1 MKYYLF
7 FVTIILIGATMLI
20 QSSNRKGKFFPYEY
34 RTVVLEN
41 GLKVILIKT
50 PSNGLVAYYTIV
62 RTGSRDEYEPGHS
75 GFAHFF
81 EHMMFRGTKK
91 YPGNVY
97 DKIVT
102 EMGANANAYTTD
114 DYTCYHLN
122 ITKENLEKVMDLE
135 SDRFQNLFYE
145 KPEFQTEAGAVY
157 GEYRKGKASP
167 YFWIWEKLC
176 ETAFDK
182 HTYKHTTIGFEK
194 DIQAMP
200 QMYEYSLSFFKRYY
214 RPENCV
220 LLIVGDIEYEPT
232 LSMVRKYYSSWPK
245 GYVSPNIPVEPEQK
259 KEKRSNVEYPGKTL
273 PLLALAYKGASFNP
287 MDKIVVAAY
296 LFGELA
302 FGNNSELYK
311 KLYLREQ
318 KVQLLEPEFNF
329 NRDPFLWI
337 VWAQI
342 KNESD
347 IKYVES
353 EILNTIEFF
362 QNNKVDAT
370 KLENLKK
377 RMRYQFLMSLD
388 TPDKVAG
395 VLARILA
402 LNPDL
407 ETLENLYRTIDAISP
422 DDILESAKYFFSPQ
436 RRTVVT
442 LVGNK

>member
-1 MKYYLF
+1 MKYSLF
-7 FVTIILIGATMLI
+7 FVTIMLIGATMFI
-20 QSSNRKGKFFPYEY
+20 QSSNRNGKFFPYEY
-34 RTVVLEN
+34 KATVLEN

-97 DKIVT
+97 DKIIT

-114 DYTCYHLN
+114 DYTCYHLS
-122 ITKENLEKVMDLE
+122 ITKENLERVMDLE

-176 ETAFDK
+176 ETAFEK

-200 QMYEYSLSFFKRYY
+200 QMYDYSLSFFKRYY

-232 LSMVRKYYSSWPK
+232 LNMVRKYYSSWSK
-245 GYVSPNIPVEPEQK
+245 GYVPPNVPIEPEQK
-259 KEKRSNVEYPGKTL
+259 AEKRASVKYPGKTL
-273 PLLALAYKGASFNP
+273 PLLAVAYKGSSFSP
-287 MDKIVVAAY
+287 LDKKVVATY
-296 LFGELA
+296 LLGELA
-302 FGNNSELYK
+302 FGSNSELYK

-342 KNESD
+342 KNERD

-388 TPDKVAG
+388 TPGKVAG

-402 LNPDL
+402 MNPDL
-407 ETLENLYRTIDAISP
+407 ETLENFYRTMDAISP
-422 DDILESAKYFFSPQ
+422 DDIVESAKYFFNPQ
-436 RRTVVT
+436 KRTVVT
-442 LVGNK
+442 LIGNK

>member
-1 MKYYLF
+1 MKYFLF
-7 FVTIILIGATMLI
+7 FITIMLIGATMFI
-20 QSSNRKGKFFPYEY
+20 QSSNRSGKFFPYEY
-34 RTVVLEN
+34 KTTVLEN

-122 ITKENLEKVMDLE
+122 ITKENLERVMDLE

-176 ETAFDK
+176 ETAFEK

-232 LSMVRKYYSSWPK
+232 LNMVRKYYSPWSK
-245 GYVSPNIPVEPEQK
+245 GYLPPNVPIEPEQK
-259 KEKRSNVEYPGKTL
+259 VEKRASVKYPGKTL
-273 PLLALAYKGASFNP
+273 PLLALAYKGSSFEP
-287 MDKIVVAAY
+287 MNKKVVATY
-296 LFGELA
+296 LLGELA

-342 KNESD
+342 KNEND

-388 TPDKVAG
+388 TPGKVAG

-402 LNPDL
+402 MNPDL
-407 ETLENLYRTIDAISP
+407 ETLENFYRTMDAISP
-422 DDILESAKYFFSPQ
+422 DDIVEAAKYFFNPQ
-436 RRTVVT
+436 KRTVVT
-442 LVGNK
+442 LTGNK

>member
-1 MKYYLF
+1 MKYFLF
-7 FVTIILIGATMLI
+7 FVTIMLIGATMLI
-20 QSSNRKGKFFPYEY
+20 QSSNRNGKFFPYEY
-34 RTVVLEN
+34 KTVVLEN

-122 ITKENLEKVMDLE
+122 ITKDNLERVMELE

-176 ETAFDK
+176 ETAFEQ

-200 QMYEYSLSFFKRYY
+200 QMYEYSLSFFQRYY

-220 LLIVGDIEYEPT
+220 LLIAGDIEYEPT
-232 LSMVRKYYSSWPK
+232 LKMVRKYYSSWAK
-245 GYVSPNIPVEPEQK
+245 GYVPPNVPIEPEQK
-259 KEKRSNVEYPGKTL
+259 TEKRASVKYPGKTL
-273 PLLALAYKGASFNP
+273 PLLALAYKGASFVP
-287 MDKIVVAAY
+287 TDKKVVATY
-296 LFGELA
+296 LLGELA
-302 FGNNSELYK
+302 FGSNSELYK

-337 VWAQI
+337 IWAQI

-362 QNNKVDAT
+362 QNNKVDPT

-377 RMRYQFLMSLD
+377 RMRYQFLMNLD
-388 TPDKVAG
+388 TPDKVASG
-395 VLARILA
+395 LARILA
-402 LNPDL
+402 LHTDI
-407 ETLENLYRTIDAISP
+407 EALENLYRTMETISP
-422 DDILESAKYFFSPQ
+422 DDILESAKYFFNPQ
-436 RRTVVT
+436 KRTVVT
-442 LVGNK
+442 LIGNK

>member
-1 MKYYLF
+1 MKNFLF
-7 FVTIILIGATMLI
+7 FFIILIIGGTMLI
-20 QSSNRKGKFFPYEY
+20 QSSNRNGKFFPYDY
-34 RTVVLEN
+34 KTVILEN
-41 GLKVILIKT
+41 GLKVILVKT

-122 ITKENLEKVMDLE
+122 ITKENLEKVVDLE

-167 YFWIWEKLC
+167 FFWIWEKLC

-182 HTYKHTTIGFEK
+182 HTYKHTTIGFER

-200 QMYEYSLSFFKRYY
+200 EMYEYSLSFFNRYY

-220 LLIVGDIEYEPT
+220 ILVAGDIEYEPT
-232 LSMVRKYYSSWPK
+232 LQLIRKYYSSWGK
-245 GYVSPNIPVEPEQK
+245 GYVSPQIPEEPEQK
-259 KEKRSNVEYPGKTL
+259 AEKRANVKYSGKTL
-273 PLLALAYKGASFNP
+273 PLLVIAYKGAKFNP
-287 MDKIVVAAY
+287 TDKKVVATY
-296 LFGELA
+296 LLGELA

-318 KVQLLEPEFNF
+318 KVQLLEPEFNY

-337 VWAQI
+337 IWSQI
-342 KNESD
+342 KNEGD
-347 IKYVES
+347 VKYVES
-353 EILNTIEFF
+353 EILKSIQFF
-362 QNNKVDAT
+362 QNNKVDPT

-377 RMRYQFLMSLD
+377 RMRYQFLMNLD
-388 TPDKVAG
+388 TPDKVAS
-395 VLARILA
+395 VLARPLA
-402 LNPDL
+402 LRTDL
-407 ETLENLYRTIDAISP
+407 ETLELLYQTIDKISP
-422 DDILESAKYFFSPQ
+422 DDILESAKFFFEPQ
-436 RRTVVT
+436 KRTVVT
-442 LVGNK
+442 LIGSK

>member
-1 MKYYLF
+1 MKNFLF
-7 FVTIILIGATMLI
+7 FFIILIIGGTMLI
-20 QSSNRKGKFFPYEY
+20 QSSNRKGKFFPYDY
-34 RTVVLEN
+34 KTVTLEN
-41 GLKVILIKT
+41 GLKVILVKT

-122 ITKENLEKVMDLE
+122 ITKENLEKVVDLE

-167 YFWIWEKLC
+167 FFWIWEKLC

-182 HTYKHTTIGFEK
+182 HTYKHTTIGFER
-194 DIQAMP
+194 DIQSMP
-200 QMYEYSLSFFKRYY
+200 EMYEYSLSFFNRYY

-220 LLIVGDIEYEPT
+220 ILVAGDIEYEPT
-232 LSMVRKYYSSWPK
+232 LQLIRKYYSSWEK
-245 GYVSPNIPVEPEQK
+245 GYVSPQVPEEPEQK
-259 KEKRSNVEYPGKTL
+259 AEKRANVKYPGKTL
-273 PLLALAYKGASFNP
+273 PLLAIAYKGAKFNP
-287 MDKIVVAAY
+287 TDKKVVATY
-296 LFGELA
+296 LLGELA

-337 VWAQI
+337 IWSQI
-342 KNESD
+342 KNEGD
-347 IKYVES
+347 VKYVES
-353 EILNTIEFF
+353 EILKSIQFF
-362 QNNKVDAT
+362 QNNKVNPT

-377 RMRYQFLMSLD
+377 RMRYQFLMNLD
-388 TPDKVAG
+388 TPDKVAS
-395 VLARILA
+395 VLARPLA
-402 LNPDL
+402 LRTDL
-407 ETLENLYRTIDAISP
+407 ETLELLYQTIDKISP
-422 DDILESAKYFFSPQ
+422 DDILESAKFFFEPQ
-436 RRTVVT
+436 KRTVVT
-442 LVGNK
+442 LIGSK